1 MSASSELFTWA
12 VRSDV
17 GRVREINQDSA
28 SAAPHLFVVA
38 DGMGGHR
45 GGEVASA
52 VAVEAMA
59 RNVVDVT
66 TIDGLIDGVRQANA
80 EVIERAA
87 ADPDLAGMG
96 TTLCVVGLLEADW
109 RGGTRLGL
117 VNVGDSRIYRFADD
131 QLEQLSDD
139 HSLVASLVREGHLTA
154 EEAAR
159 HPQRNVVTRAL
170 GITDD
175 VEIDYWELPAR
186 RGEQFLLCSDGLVDE
201 VNDNQIAA
209 AFRRLVDPGEVVDE
223 LVRLANE
230 AGARDNVTVLIVRV
244 DAGGDGP
251 IEQVPPASTH
261 AATGAAERPADPG
274 VIEPLDTR
282 DDPAAVE
289 RDGPG
294 DTAASRGRIV
304 GLLTA
309 KVLVPV
315 GVVVAIL
322 LGAIALIGSYA
333 RNNYFVGF
341 DQDQV
346 VVYQGRPDGVL
357 WFDPTIEDQSALL
370 RDDLTPALELEVEA
384 NPEFDDIDVANGYID
399 QLAVRLAEAGDPAE

>member
-12 VRSDV
+12 LRSDV

-52 VAVEAMA
+52 VAVEVMG
-59 RNVVDVT
+59 RDVVDVT
-66 TIDGLIDGVRQANA
+66 TIDGLIDSVRHANA
-80 EVIERAA
+80 EVIERAS

-96 TTLCVVGLLEADW
+96 TTLCAVGLLDTDW
-109 RGGTRLGL
+109 KGGTRLGL

-154 EEAAR
+154 EEAAT
-159 HPQRNVVTRAL
+159 HPQRNIVTRAL
-170 GITDD
+170 GIADD

-209 AFRRLVDPGEVVDE
+209 AFRRLADPGEVVDE

-244 DAGGDGP
+244 DAGDDGP
-251 IEQVPPASTH
+251 IERVPPASTH
-261 AATGAAERPADPG
+261 AATVAAESRADPG
-274 VIEPLDTR
+274 EADQLEPSDA
-282 DDPAAVE
+282 DAAADP
-289 RDGPG
+289 DGLR
-294 DTAASRGRIV
+294 DTAARRGGFGGV
-304 GLLTA
+304 FSV
-309 KVLVPV
+309 KVLVTV

-322 LGAIALIGSYA
+322 FGAIALIGTYA
-333 RNNYFVGF
+333 RNNYYVGF

-384 NPEFDDIDVANGYID
+384 NPEFKDIDDANAYID
-399 QLAVRLAEAGDPAE
+399 QLEVRLAEASDPAE